1 MYDDRKGTEYSAG
14 AVVFTRRGDDI
25 TYLLMR
31 SMKGVY
37 GFPKGHIEAG
47 ETEHETAV
55 REIREET
62 GVEVRFI
69 EGFRME
75 EEHPIPS
82 KPGIIKH
89 VTYFLAECAPDAVPS
104 PMPGEASDAEFVGYD
119 EAMKLFYYENNR
131 GILAAAKDFISKM

>member
-14 AVVFTRRGDDI
+14 AVVFTRCGEEI
-25 TYLLMR
+25 FYLLMR

-47 ETEHETAV
+47 ETELEAAV

-62 GVEVRFI
+62 GVEVKFVD
-69 EGFRME
+69 GFRME

-89 VTYFLAECAPDAVPS
+89 VTYYLAECAPDAVPS
-104 PMPGEASDAEFVGYD
+104 PQPGEASGAGFVGFD
-119 EAMKLFYYENNR
+119 EAMELFYYDNNR
-131 GILAAAKDFISKM
+131 TILRAAREFLCKM